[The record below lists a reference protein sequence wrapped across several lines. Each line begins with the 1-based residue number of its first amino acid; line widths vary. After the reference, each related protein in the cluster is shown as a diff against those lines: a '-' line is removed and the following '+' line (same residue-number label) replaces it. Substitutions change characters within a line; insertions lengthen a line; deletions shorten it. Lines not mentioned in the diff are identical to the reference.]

1 MMKLRLM
8 KLRLMKLRLM
18 KLLLI
23 SPECPSF
30 PFSQALID
38 LNIESNRVHS
48 LPFSHA
54 LIATSKVIVH

>member
-30 PFSQALID
+30 PFSQAPID
-38 LNIESNRVHS
+38 RNIESNRVH
-48 LPFSHA
+48 
-54 LIATSKVIVH
+54 